1 MGEIEAGRDG
11 ATDQCP
17 VAQRLSRLPTAEW
30 NDHLRT
36 LT

>member
-1 MGEIEAGRDG
+1 MSEVEAGRDG

-17 VAQRLSRLPTAEW
+17 VAHRLSRLPAAKW